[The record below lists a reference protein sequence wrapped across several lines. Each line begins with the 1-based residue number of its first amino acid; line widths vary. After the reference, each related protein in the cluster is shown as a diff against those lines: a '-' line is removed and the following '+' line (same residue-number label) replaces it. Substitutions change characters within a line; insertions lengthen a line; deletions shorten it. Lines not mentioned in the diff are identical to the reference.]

1 MLILHA
7 LNHMIQRLASF
18 NAQAMPAFEKE
29 SRELWMRIDETQLTL
44 ALVNKHT
51 GTWDAAEVL
60 HGTEGDYETDFEA
73 GIRQQSTLAG
83 FSGLQTKLFFST
95 PTAMPVPLA
104 LQSSAKLFMEA
115 QFGRVPTQV
124 LFTDLVNEEITIAYS
139 PDPTRQAVLQK
150 WLPQASW
157 HSTLSLLIRQMLKIS
172 VTTTSPIVCLYLC
185 DGFAELAMGH
195 SSRLLLTKHLHYG
208 TDTNLLYH
216 LLNACRQLATSPTEI
231 VIQLQGRI
239 PEEANTVQLL
249 KQYFSHVAFSPAGY
263 PSDHS
268 DFHQVPAHF
277 FTGLME
283 ETL

>member
-1 MLILHA
+1 
-7 LNHMIQRLASF
+7 MIQRLASF

-44 ALVNKHT
+44 ALVNKRT

-60 HGTEGDYETDFEA
+60 HSTEGDYETDFEA

-95 PTAMPVPLA
+95 ATAMPIPIA

-115 QFGRVPTQV
+115 QFGRLPTQ
-124 LFTDLVNEEITIAYS
+124 LIFTDPANEEIVISYS
-139 PDPTRQAVLQK
+139 PNLTRQTILQK
-150 WLPQASW
+150 WAPQASW
-157 HSTLSLLIRQMLKIS
+157 HSTMALLTRQMLKLS
-172 VTTTSPIVCLYLC
+172 VTTTLPVAHLYLC
-185 DGFAELAMGH
+185 DGFAELAIGH
-195 SSRLLLTKHLHYG
+195 NSRLLLAKHLHYG

-216 LLNACRQLATSPTEI
+216 LLNACRQLAIIPAEI
-231 VIQLQGRI
+231 VIQLQGRL
-239 PEEANTVQLL
+239 PEEASAVQLL
-249 KQYFSHVAFSPAGY
+249 SQHFSRLTFSANY

-268 DFHQVPAHF
+268 DFLQVPAHF

-283 ETL
+283 DTL